1 MDIVTTPSVH
11 VIGEDRPGSEGDVRV
26 AVSDESVR
34 PTPSGRDVTDL
45 RRHIPRIAL
54 DWDDDAPGRAWQQ
67 VDASLV
73 FADISGFTALTEKLA
88 RRGRIGAEELI
99 ETLNRVFGA
108 MLTQAA
114 IRGGELLKFGGDALL
129 FTFRGDDHAAR
140 ACRSAVDMR
149 QALRE
154 AAKVPTSVG
163 RLTLSMSVGIHSGRV
178 DFFLVGAPTR
188 ELLILGDAGT
198 STAEAEHAAVAGEIL
213 VTEGTAQH
221 LPPGSTDLREDGL
234 HKLKWR
240 FTYPPEGE
248 GPPTPDVS
256 QERIVGLFPHA
267 LGDYLADRVPDPEHK
282 VATIGFARFS
292 GTDRMLRDEGHDAVA
307 DVLHE
312 TMTVFEEAMI
322 AEGISLLATDIDSD
336 GGKLFMGSGVPYTTE
351 DDEGRMLRAMRRV
364 LDHGTPLPVQI
375 GVNRGHVFVA
385 EVGTLNRSAYSA
397 MGDTTNTAARIMS
410 KAGAGVLFAHPE
422 VTENS
427 RTLFATEVAGPFP
440 MKGKAVPVL
449 VHDVGPDLGTREAL
463 RRTSLPLVGRE
474 VEIATVR
481 GALERALSGEGGV
494 ITVAAGTGL
503 GKSRLIQDAMD
514 GIEATVVTVRAEPY
528 GMTSPYRMLRDPLR
542 EAFGVARDEP
552 DVMTAAFLTSVQARM
567 PDQLG
572 LAPLLADVL
581 SVPVPETEES
591 RSIDPQYR
599 PERIADLVVR
609 VIETS
614 VRGPFILLVEEG
626 HWADASSTAVL
637 RRVAAATSGRPWAL
651 VVARRAEG
659 EGLDLDLGTR
669 VELPPLAPEVL
680 RSALADSTR
689 DAPLLPHEL
698 DGIVARAQGNPLFAE
713 ELLRLFRDV
722 GSLEALPESLYA
734 ALDAEIDALDN
745 QARRALRYASVLGR
759 SFRRSVLDET
769 LRADDADVDAAT
781 LDRLRTFLEPD
792 GPLRLRFRNSMIRDA
807 AYEGLA
813 YRMRTRLHAAAGRA
827 VERLSTDLDADA
839 DTLSLHY
846 SSAGMPDKAWQF
858 SRLAGDLATA
868 KYASVEAV
876 QYYGRALDAA
886 RRLPEVS
893 SRERIGV
900 HLSLGDAHLR
910 LGSFQ
915 DGLGAYRAG
924 RRLCDDPI
932 RESELFLKEAVA
944 LHRMQQLS
952 HAMRTLTRSIRLLDG
967 AIDIDE
973 TERLTRRARAE
984 SFYAWCRVRRGP
996 LKDALAWGRRAER
1009 DAEATGDPS
1018 ALADAYDVL
1027 FAYYL
1032 NSGKP
1037 MPRPYGQLALGMLR
1051 ESGNLLRQATT
1062 LSHLGFEAAVAGRC
1076 EEALAHYRDGVD
1088 VSRRCGAIFE
1098 AAATEYNIADLQ
1110 IHLGRDAEA
1119 EAVLR
1124 NLVPV
1129 FRSLDDSEWTAV
1141 AERELGRVL
1150 VRTGRVEEGE
1160 QLARDARSVLVEV
1173 QADTDVSEADSV
1185 MAEGLIARREWADAV
1200 TFCDAALAQA
1210 RACDARQAVRSLLRI
1225 RARAALELG
1234 ELEAA
1239 RSSLEEAHRL
1249 CEDEGRWDLG
1259 FVLVELADVL
1269 AALGDPAADV
1279 LRREGEDDLRQQ
1291 GAVRPSG

>member
-11 VIGEDRPGSEGDVRV
+11 VVGDDGPTTEGDLRV
-26 AVSDESVR
+26 AVGDESAR
-34 PTPSGRDVTDL
+34 PTPSGRDGTDL

-54 DWDDDAPGRAWQQ
+54 DWDDDAPDRAWQQ
-67 VDASLV
+67 IDASLV

-129 FTFRGDDHAAR
+129 FTFRGDDHEAR

-163 RLTLSMSVGIHSGRV
+163 RLKLSMSVGIHSGPV

-213 VTEGTAQH
+213 VTEGTARH
-221 LPPGSTDLREDGL
+221 LPPGSTDLRDDGL

-256 QERIVGLFPHA
+256 QERILGLFPHA

-292 GTDRMLRDEGHDAVA
+292 GTDRMLREEGHDAVA
-307 DVLHE
+307 RVLE
-312 TMTVFEEAMI
+312 QTMAVFEEAMI

-336 GGKLFMGSGVPYTTE
+336 GGKLFMASGVPYTTE
-351 DDEGRMLRAMRRV
+351 DDEGSMLRAMRRV
-364 LDHGTPLPVQI
+364 LDTGTPLPVQI

-449 VHDVGPDLGTREAL
+449 VHEVGPDLGTREAL
-463 RRTSLPLVGRE
+463 HRTSLPLAGRE
-474 VEIATVR
+474 VELATVR

-494 ITVAAGTGL
+494 VTVAAGTGL
-503 GKSRLIQDAMD
+503 GKSRLIHDAMD
-514 GIEATVVTVRAEPY
+514 GLEATVVTVRAEPY

-552 DVMTAAFLTSVQARM
+552 DAMTAAFLASVQARM
-567 PDQLG
+567 PDQIG

-581 SVPVPETEES
+581 SVPVPESEES

-599 PERIADLVVR
+599 PERIADLVVQ

-614 VRGPFILLVEEG
+614 VRGPFVLLVEEG
-626 HWADASSTAVL
+626 HWADASSIAVL
-637 RRVAAATSGRPWAL
+637 RRIAAATAGRPWAL

-669 VELPPLAPEVL
+669 VELPPLEPEVL
-680 RSALADSTR
+680 RRAIADGTR

-713 ELLRLFRDV
+713 ELLRLFREA
-722 GSLEALPESLYA
+722 GSLESLPESLYA

-769 LRADDADVDAAT
+769 LRADDVDVDAAT
-781 LDRLRTFLEPD
+781 LDRLRELPGARRTAPPALPQLDDPGRGLRGARLSHAGHAARRSGTGRGAAVQRSRRRRRHALPALLQRRDPGQGVAVLASGRRPRD
-792 GPLRLRFRNSMIRDA
+792 GQVRVRRGRAVLPPGA
-807 AYEGLA
+807 GCGA
-813 YRMRTRLHAAAGRA
+813 AAAGRVLA
-827 VERLSTDLDADA
+827 RPTRRPPLARRRAPATRLLPGCS
-839 DTLSLHY
+839 
-846 SSAGMPDKAWQF
+846 
-858 SRLAGDLATA
+858 
-868 KYASVEAV
+868 
-876 QYYGRALDAA
+876 
-886 RRLPEVS
+886 RRLP
-893 SRERIGV
+893 
-900 HLSLGDAHLR
+900 
-910 LGSFQ
+910 
-915 DGLGAYRAG
+915 
-924 RRLCDDPI
+924 
-932 RESELFLKEAVA
+932 
-944 LHRMQQLS
+944 
-952 HAMRTLTRSIRLLDG
+952 
-967 AIDIDE
+967 
-973 TERLTRRARAE
+973 RRATAL
-984 SFYAWCRVRRGP
+984 RRP
-996 LKDALAWGRRAER
+996 
-1009 DAEATGDPS
+1009 
-1018 ALADAYDVL
+1018 
-1027 FAYYL
+1027 
-1032 NSGKP
+1032 
-1037 MPRPYGQLALGMLR
+1037 
-1051 ESGNLLRQATT
+1051 
-1062 LSHLGFEAAVAGRC
+1062 VAGVR
-1076 EEALAHYRDGVD
+1076 AVPQGGG
-1088 VSRRCGAIFE
+1088 GAAPH
-1098 AAATEYNIADLQ
+1098 AAA
-1110 IHLGRDAEA
+1110 
-1119 EAVLR
+1119 
-1124 NLVPV
+1124 
-1129 FRSLDDSEWTAV
+1129 
-1141 AERELGRVL
+1141 
-1150 VRTGRVEEGE
+1150 
-1160 QLARDARSVLVEV
+1160 LARDADAHPLDP
-1173 QADTDVSEADSV
+1173 A
-1185 MAEGLIARREWADAV
+1185 ARRGERGRRDR
-1200 TFCDAALAQA
+1200 AAHPSSPRRVLL
-1210 RACDARQAVRSLLRI
+1210 RVVPGCGAVRSRT
-1225 RARAALELG
+1225 R
-1234 ELEAA
+1234 
-1239 RSSLEEAHRL
+1239 
-1249 CEDEGRWDLG
+1249 
-1259 FVLVELADVL
+1259 
-1269 AALGDPAADV
+1269 
-1279 LRREGEDDLRQQ
+1279 
-1291 GAVRPSG
+1291 